1 MIILGDL
8 NVHVDDISSPSTN
21 KFLDILATH
30 KLVPYYMSLAL
41 HINLVIRLMLSL
53 HALKKTVSIL
63 SVDPPLLSDHAFVVA
78 EVECTTSQGNLP
90 TDMRTVR
97 NWRSLDV
104 DMLVSDLCSSGSVAT
119 G

>member
-1 MIILGDL
+1 MSIVFIEVTMPPNFVGTNLCL
-8 NVHVDDISSPSTN
+8 NP
-21 KFLDILATH
+21 
-30 KLVPYYMSLAL
+30 
-41 HINLVIRLMLSL
+41 
-53 HALKKTVSIL
+53 VSIL
-63 SVDPPLLSDHAFVVA
+63 SVNPPLLSDHAFVVA
-78 EVECTTSQGNLP
+78 GVECTTSQGNLP